1 MKFKKMCNLQ
11 KNKWYKKII
20 YKGLSFFILFSNIS
34 LDSFA
39 GVISEDGRYETF
51 QGNYLLINDVNGNK
65 DIDIEIEGNSL
76 VNLANIESNF
86 KAIDDFWYKDFTICK
101 TSDLKLNKVYTIMIY
116 KELANGYDD
125 TNFNIFELGLSNNL
139 NITNDHPVMSIELD
153 KLKEE
158 KYNLKYDNRLK
169 YEVIKAKVIF
179 KDFKGYKYLS
189 VRPCR
194 RYSEPVKGESVNYNI
209 KINLLEGDYTNLNIP
224 YFRGMVSTGD
234 TIDNNS
240 LSIYQTNKNLINDTI
255 IFERN
260 KAVNEFGED
269 YTLPNYGLSN
279 YIQVEGGQTYSY
291 KNTQGYIYGVK
302 IIQYDSNFKYLGQ
315 NFIDSGVIKLKDSTR
330 YIRINLYIPHTSVE
344 DFMTYGQL
352 EKSSKHTDYT
362 KGVYS
367 ITNINLKEPLRS
379 INDTKDV
386 LKKIKNE
393 WYIERKCSEV
403 KFDGSDDEGWILNT
417 SHDKIFEDYI
427 VFHQLIGRKN
437 AISDKFP
444 VDLISNAPYEHI
456 RVTDS
461 YTFIYIEKSRL
472 ESLDLNGFKKW
483 LSQNP
488 INLVYELNESV
499 YEKVDFNYKVL
510 ESEDLL
516 NINGE
521 SLIPVNIKATVDRV
535 VNNAISSTEEAIS
548 TPTSYNIS
556 SARMWVNQMPESS
569 LKDEMQMRLSNISN
583 ISDIQLD
590 RKSATSNLDVYIKSE
605 NVLQMSLDTNSISF
619 EDFSGIE
626 DVEKLNAVN
635 ITINS
640 SLPYQLNAYLV
651 TEIQN
656 NDKTKTMDK
665 EILQLKE
672 NSEPDYQYFPNINEK
687 MILKDNCPS
696 GNDLSHSVDILLKGG
711 LAYEKDVYKATIKLE
726 AEQK

>member
-1 MKFKKMCNLQ
+1 MKFKKIYNLQ
-11 KNKWYKKII
+11 QNKWYKKII
-20 YKGLSFFILFSNIS
+20 HKGLSFFIFLSSTSITSFS
-34 LDSFA
+34 
-39 GVISEDGRYETF
+39 GVISENERYETF
-51 QGNYLLINDVNGNK
+51 QGNYLSINDINSNK
-65 DIDIEIEGNSL
+65 DIDIEIEGNTL
-76 VNLANIESNF
+76 INLANIESNF
-86 KAIDDFWYKDFTICK
+86 KATDDFWYKDFTICK

-499 YEKVDFNYKVL
+499 YEKVDFNYEVL

-516 NINGE
+516 NINSK
-521 SLIPVNIKATVDRV
+521 SLIPATMKVKVDRII
-535 VNNAISSTEEAIS
+535 NKSNEAIEQALS
-548 TPTSYNIS
+548 NPTLDNIS
-556 SARMWVNQMPESS
+556 LARMWVNQIPESL
-569 LKDEMQMRLSNISN
+569 LKEEMQMKLSNISN

-590 RKSATSNLDVYIKSE
+590 RKTTTSNLDVYIKCE
-605 NVLQMSLDTNSISF
+605 NILQMSLDTNQISF
-619 EDFSGIE
+619 DDFSGIE
-626 DVEKLNAVN
+626 DVEKVNAVN

-640 SLPYQLNAYLV
+640 SLPYQLNAYLP

-656 NDKTKTMDK
+656 SDKSATMNKSILNIK
-665 EILQLKE
+665 ESSETEYKE
-672 NSEPDYQYFPNINEK
+672 FTNLNEK
-687 MILKDNCPS
+687 VVLKDNCSS
-696 GNDLSHSVDILLKGG
+696 GNQLVHGINIRLKGG
-711 LAYEKDVYKATIKLE
+711 IAHEKDVYKAIIKLE

>member
-1 MKFKKMCNLQ
+1 MKFKKIYNLQ
-11 KNKWYKKII
+11 QNKWYKKII
-20 YKGLSFFILFSNIS
+20 HKGLSFFIFLSSTSITSFS
-34 LDSFA
+34 
-39 GVISEDGRYETF
+39 GVISENERYETF
-51 QGNYLLINDVNGNK
+51 QGNYLSINDINSNK
-65 DIDIEIEGNSL
+65 DIDIEIEGNTL
-76 VNLANIESNF
+76 INLANIESNF
-86 KAIDDFWYKDFTICK
+86 KATDDFWYKDFTICK

-116 KELANGYDD
+116 KELTNGYND
-125 TNFNIFELGLSNNL
+125 TNFNIFELGLSNSL

-158 KYNLKYDNRLK
+158 KFNLVYDNRLK
-169 YEVIKAKVIF
+169 YEVIKAKVVF

-194 RYSEPVKGESVNYNI
+194 RYSEPIKGESVNYNI

-224 YFRGMVSTGD
+224 YFKGMISVGD
-234 TIDNNS
+234 IIDNNS

-260 KAVNEFGED
+260 KFVDEFGE
-269 YTLPNYGLSN
+269 YTTSPNYSLSN
-279 YIQVEGGQTYSY
+279 YIQIEGGQTYSY
-291 KNTQGYIYGVK
+291 KNTQGHIFGVK
-302 IIQYDSNFKYLGQ
+302 IIQYDSNFKYLKQ

-330 YIRINLYIPHTSVE
+330 YIRINLYTPHTSIE

-352 EKSSKHTDYT
+352 EKSNKHTDYT

-379 INDTKDV
+379 INDTKDT
-386 LKKIKNE
+386 LKKIKNK
-393 WYIERKCSEV
+393 WYVERNCSEV
-403 KFDGSDDEGWILNT
+403 QFDGSDDEEWILNT
-417 SHDKIFEDYI
+417 SYDKIFEEYI

-499 YEKVDFNYKVL
+499 YEKVDFNYEVL

-516 NINGE
+516 NINSK
-521 SLIPVNIKATVDRV
+521 SLIPATMKVKVDRII
-535 VNNAISSTEEAIS
+535 NKSNEAIEQALS
-548 TPTSYNIS
+548 NPTLDNIS
-556 SARMWVNQMPESS
+556 LARMWVNQIPESL
-569 LKDEMQMRLSNISN
+569 LKEEMQMKLSNISN

-590 RKSATSNLDVYIKSE
+590 RKTTTSNLDVYIKCE
-605 NVLQMSLDTNSISF
+605 NILQMSLDTNQISF
-619 EDFSGIE
+619 DDFSGIE
-626 DVEKLNAVN
+626 DVEKVNAVN

-640 SLPYQLNAYLV
+640 SLPYQLNAYLP

-656 NDKTKTMDK
+656 SDKSATMNKSILNIK
-665 EILQLKE
+665 ESSETEYKE
-672 NSEPDYQYFPNINEK
+672 FTNLNEK
-687 MILKDNCPS
+687 VVLKDNCSS
-696 GNDLSHSVDILLKGG
+696 GNQLVHGINIRLKGG
-711 LAYEKDVYKATIKLE
+711 IAHEKDVYKAIIKLE